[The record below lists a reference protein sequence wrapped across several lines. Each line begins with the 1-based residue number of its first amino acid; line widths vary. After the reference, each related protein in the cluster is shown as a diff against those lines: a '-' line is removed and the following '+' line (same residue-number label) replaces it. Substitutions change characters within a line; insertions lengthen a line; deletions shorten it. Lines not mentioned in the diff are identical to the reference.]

1 MHLNTDID
9 LRLFLTK
16 KQELLWESQ
25 RPFLSKPFRILN
37 SYYSKRKMSK
47 SSMKIYSDKEL
58 KDQGN
63 KYFNANKYE
72 NAIESYSK
80 AIALNPNVPTYYTNR
95 ALCYMKCNRWP
106 QAVQDSKAALER
118 DNGLVKGHFYL
129 GTSLLEL
136 DKLDEAIKHLQLAF
150 EMAKKDP
157 SSYYDDTI
165 SSKLRVARK
174 KKFALQEEKRVQEEI
189 DLQSY
194 LNRLILE
201 DKDRKMNKLREENES
216 YDEASG
222 EIAKLEEESDKS
234 VAELN
239 NLFAKVDERRQTRDV
254 PDYLCGK
261 ISFEILK
268 DPVIT
273 PSGITYD
280 RKDIVEHLE
289 RVGHFDPVT
298 RTKLTQDMLVPNYAM
313 KEVVDDFVSSNEW
326 SLYY

>member
-1 MHLNTDID
+1 
-9 LRLFLTK
+9 
-16 KQELLWESQ
+16 
-25 RPFLSKPFRILN
+25 
-37 SYYSKRKMSK
+37 MSK
-47 SSMKIYSDKEL
+47 SSSKLYSDKEL

-63 KYFNANKYE
+63 KYFNANKYDS
-72 NAIESYSK
+72 AIESYSK
-80 AIALNPNVPTYYTNR
+80 ALALNPNVPTYYTNR
-95 ALCYMKCNRWP
+95 ALCYMKSNRWA

-118 DNGLVKGHFYL
+118 DSGLVKGHFYL
-129 GTSLLEL
+129 GSSLLEL
-136 DKLDEAIKHLQLAF
+136 EKLDEAIKHLQTAF
-150 EMAKKDP
+150 ELAKKDP

-165 SSKLRVARK
+165 SSKLRTARK
-174 KKFALQEEKRVQEEI
+174 KKFNIQEEKRVQEEI

-194 LNRLILE
+194 LNQLILE
-201 DKDRKMNKLREENES
+201 DKNRKATKLREENDN
-216 YDEASG
+216 YDEISGQIAS
-222 EIAKLEEESDKS
+222 IEEDSDRA
-234 VAELN
+234 VADLN
-239 NLFAKVDERRQTRDV
+239 AMFSKVDDRRQKRDV

-313 KEVVDDFVSSNEW
+313 KEVVDDFVSKNEW

>member
-1 MHLNTDID
+1 
-9 LRLFLTK
+9 
-16 KQELLWESQ
+16 
-25 RPFLSKPFRILN
+25 
-37 SYYSKRKMSK
+37 
-47 SSMKIYSDKEL
+47 MKIYSDKEL

-72 NAIESYSK
+72 SAIESYSK
-80 AIALNPNVPTYYTNR
+80 AIALNPNLPTYYTNR
-95 ALCYMKCNRWP
+95 ALCYIKCNRWA

-118 DNGLVKGHFYL
+118 DSGLVKGHFYL
-129 GTSLLEL
+129 GTALLEL

-150 EMAKKDP
+150 ELAKKDP

-165 SSKLRVARK
+165 SSRLRIARK
-174 KKFALQEEKRVQEEI
+174 KKFSLQEEKRLQEEI

-201 DKDRKMNKLREENES
+201 DKDRKANKLREENED

-222 EIAKLEEESDKS
+222 DIARLEEESDKN

-239 NLFAKVDERRQTRDV
+239 SLFAKVDERRQTRDV

-313 KEVVDDFVSSNEW
+313 KEVVDDFVSKNEW

>member
-1 MHLNTDID
+1 
-9 LRLFLTK
+9 
-16 KQELLWESQ
+16 
-25 RPFLSKPFRILN
+25 
-37 SYYSKRKMSK
+37 MSK
-47 SSMKIYSDKEL
+47 SNSKIYTDKEL

-72 NAIESYSK
+72 SAIESYSK
-80 AIALNPNVPTYYTNR
+80 ALALNPNVPTYYTNR
-95 ALCYMKCNRWP
+95 ALCFMKSNRWA

-118 DNGLVKGHFYL
+118 DSGLVKGHFYL
-129 GTSLLEL
+129 GSSLLEL
-136 DKLDEAIKHLQLAF
+136 DKLDEAIKHLQTAF
-150 EMAKKDP
+150 ELAKKDP

-165 SSKLRVARK
+165 SSKLRMARK
-174 KKFALQEEKRVQEEI
+174 KKFNIQEEKRVQEEI

-194 LNRLILE
+194 LNRLVLE
-201 DKDRKMNKLREENES
+201 DKNRRATKLREENES
-216 YDEASG
+216 YDEVSG
-222 EIAKLEEESDKS
+222 EIATIEEESDRA
-234 VAELN
+234 VADLN
-239 NLFAKVDERRQTRDV
+239 SLFAKVDDRRQKRDV

-313 KEVVDDFVSSNEW
+313 KEVVDDFVSKNEW

>member
-1 MHLNTDID
+1 
-9 LRLFLTK
+9 
-16 KQELLWESQ
+16 
-25 RPFLSKPFRILN
+25 
-37 SYYSKRKMSK
+37 MSK
-47 SSMKIYSDKEL
+47 SSSKLYSDKEL

-63 KYFNANKYE
+63 KYFNATKYDS
-72 NAIESYSK
+72 AIESYSK
-80 AIALNPNVPTYYTNR
+80 ALALNPNVPTYYTNR
-95 ALCYMKCNRWP
+95 ALCYMKSNRWA

-118 DNGLVKGHFYL
+118 DSGLVKGHFYL
-129 GTSLLEL
+129 GSSLLEL
-136 DKLDEAIKHLQLAF
+136 EKLDEAIKHLQTAF
-150 EMAKKDP
+150 ELAKKDP

-165 SSKLRVARK
+165 SSKLRTARK
-174 KKFALQEEKRVQEEI
+174 KKWNIQEEKRVQEEI

-194 LNRLILE
+194 LNQLILE
-201 DKDRKMNKLREENES
+201 DKNRKATKLREENDN
-216 YDEASG
+216 YDEISGQIAS
-222 EIAKLEEESDKS
+222 IEEDSDRA
-234 VAELN
+234 VADLN
-239 NLFAKVDERRQTRDV
+239 SMFSKVDDRRQKRDV

-313 KEVVDDFVSSNEW
+313 KEVVDDFVSKNEW

>member
-1 MHLNTDID
+1 M
-9 LRLFLTK
+9 
-16 KQELLWESQ
+16 
-25 RPFLSKPFRILN
+25 
-37 SYYSKRKMSK
+37 
-47 SSMKIYSDKEL
+47 YSDKEL

-63 KYFNANKYE
+63 KYFNANKFE
-72 NAIESYSK
+72 SAIESYSK
-80 AIALNPNVPTYYTNR
+80 ALALNPNVPTYYTNR
-95 ALCYMKCNRWP
+95 ALCYMKANRWA
-106 QAVQDSKAALER
+106 QAVQDAKAALER
-118 DNGLVKGHFYL
+118 DSGLVKGHFYL
-129 GTSLLEL
+129 GSSLLEL
-136 DKLDEAIKHLQLAF
+136 DKLDEAIKHLQTAF
-150 EMAKKDP
+150 ELAKKDP

-165 SSKLRVARK
+165 SSKLRMARK
-174 KKFALQEEKRVQEEI
+174 KKWNIQEEKRVQEEI

-201 DKDRKMNKLREENES
+201 DKDRKAAKLREENDN
-216 YDEASG
+216 YDEVSG
-222 EIAKLEEESDKS
+222 EIATLEEESDR
-234 VAELN
+234 AQADLN
-239 NLFAKVDERRQTRDV
+239 SLFAKVDERRQKRDV

-298 RTKLTQDMLVPNYAM
+298 RTKLTQDMLIPNYAM
-313 KEVVDDFVSSNEW
+313 KEVVDDFVSKNEW

>member
-1 MHLNTDID
+1 
-9 LRLFLTK
+9 
-16 KQELLWESQ
+16 
-25 RPFLSKPFRILN
+25 
-37 SYYSKRKMSK
+37 
-47 SSMKIYSDKEL
+47 MKIYSDKEL

-72 NAIESYSK
+72 SAIESYSK

-222 EIAKLEEESDKS
+222 EIAKLEEQSDKS

-239 NLFAKVDERRQTRDV
+239 SLFAKVDERRQTRDV

-280 RKDIVEHLE
+280 RKDIVEHLV

>member
-1 MHLNTDID
+1 VVVLNKGTKTFVGITKT
-9 LRLFLTK
+9 FLVDPCK
-16 KQELLWESQ
+16 YSELL
-25 RPFLSKPFRILN
+25 KKKI
-37 SYYSKRKMSK
+37 MSK

-72 NAIESYSK
+72 SAIESYSK

-201 DKDRKMNKLREENES
+201 DKERKMNKLREENES

-239 NLFAKVDERRQTRDV
+239 SLFGKVDERRQTRDV

>member
-1 MHLNTDID
+1 
-9 LRLFLTK
+9 
-16 KQELLWESQ
+16 
-25 RPFLSKPFRILN
+25 
-37 SYYSKRKMSK
+37 
-47 SSMKIYSDKEL
+47 MKIYSDKEL

-72 NAIESYSK
+72 SAIESYSK

-222 EIAKLEEESDKS
+222 EIAKLEEESDKN

>member
-1 MHLNTDID
+1 
-9 LRLFLTK
+9 
-16 KQELLWESQ
+16 
-25 RPFLSKPFRILN
+25 
-37 SYYSKRKMSK
+37 MSK
-47 SSMKIYSDKEL
+47 SSGKLYSDKEL

-63 KYFNANKYE
+63 KYFNASKYDS
-72 NAIESYSK
+72 AIESYSK
-80 AIALNPNVPTYYTNR
+80 ALALNPNVPTYYTNR
-95 ALCYMKCNRWP
+95 ALCYMKSNRWA

-118 DNGLVKGHFYL
+118 DSGLVKGHFYL
-129 GTSLLEL
+129 GSSLLEL
-136 DKLDEAIKHLQLAF
+136 EKLDEAIKHLQTAF
-150 EMAKKDP
+150 ELAKKDP

-165 SSKLRVARK
+165 SSKLRMARK
-174 KKFALQEEKRVQEEI
+174 KKFNIQEEKRVQEEI

-194 LNRLILE
+194 LNQLILE
-201 DKDRKMNKLREENES
+201 DKNRKATKLREENEN
-216 YDEASG
+216 YDEISGQIAS
-222 EIAKLEEESDKS
+222 IEEDSDRA
-234 VAELN
+234 VADLN
-239 NLFAKVDERRQTRDV
+239 AMFSKVDDRRQKRDV

-313 KEVVDDFVSSNEW
+313 KEVVDDFVSKNEW

>member
-1 MHLNTDID
+1 
-9 LRLFLTK
+9 
-16 KQELLWESQ
+16 
-25 RPFLSKPFRILN
+25 
-37 SYYSKRKMSK
+37 
-47 SSMKIYSDKEL
+47 MKIYSDKEL

-72 NAIESYSK
+72 SAIESYSK

-95 ALCYMKCNRWP
+95 ALCYIKCNRWA

-118 DNGLVKGHFYL
+118 DSGLVKGHFYL
-129 GTSLLEL
+129 GTALLEL

-150 EMAKKDP
+150 ELAKKDP

-165 SSKLRVARK
+165 SSRLRIARK
-174 KKFALQEEKRVQEEI
+174 KNFSLQEEKRLQEEI

-201 DKDRKMNKLREENES
+201 DKDRKANKLREENED

-222 EIAKLEEESDKS
+222 DIARLEEESDKN

-239 NLFAKVDERRQTRDV
+239 SLFAKVDERRQTRDV

-313 KEVVDDFVSSNEW
+313 KEVVDDFVSKNEW

>member
-1 MHLNTDID
+1 
-9 LRLFLTK
+9 
-16 KQELLWESQ
+16 
-25 RPFLSKPFRILN
+25 
-37 SYYSKRKMSK
+37 MSK
-47 SSMKIYSDKEL
+47 GSVKMYSDKEL

-63 KYFNANKYE
+63 KYFNANTFE
-72 NAIESYSK
+72 SAIESYSK

-95 ALCYMKCNRWP
+95 ALCYMRCNKWA

-118 DNGLVKGHFYL
+118 DSSLVKGHFYL

-136 DKLDEAIKHLQLAF
+136 DKLDESIKHLQTAF
-150 EMAKKDP
+150 ELAKKDP

-165 SSKLRVARK
+165 SSKLRIARK
-174 KKFALQEEKRVQEEI
+174 KKFAVQEEKRIQEEI
-189 DLQSY
+189 DLQTY

-201 DKDRKMNKLREENES
+201 DKDKRINKLREENEN
-216 YDEASG
+216 YDEVSG
-222 EIAKLEEESDKS
+222 DIAKVEEHCDKS

-239 NLFAKVDERRQTRDV
+239 SLFAKVDERREKRDI

-298 RTKLTQDMLVPNYAM
+298 RTKLTQDQLVANYAM
-313 KEVVDDFVSSNEW
+313 KEVVDDFVSKNEW

>member
-1 MHLNTDID
+1 
-9 LRLFLTK
+9 
-16 KQELLWESQ
+16 
-25 RPFLSKPFRILN
+25 
-37 SYYSKRKMSK
+37 
-47 SSMKIYSDKEL
+47 MKIYSDKEL

-72 NAIESYSK
+72 SAIESYSK

-95 ALCYMKCNRWP
+95 ALCYIKCNRWA

-118 DNGLVKGHFYL
+118 DSGLVKGHFYL
-129 GTSLLEL
+129 GTALLEL

-150 EMAKKDP
+150 ELAKKDP

-165 SSKLRVARK
+165 SSRLRIARK
-174 KKFALQEEKRVQEEI
+174 KKFSLQEEKRLQEEI

-201 DKDRKMNKLREENES
+201 DKDRKANKLREENED

-222 EIAKLEEESDKS
+222 DIARLEEESDKN

-239 NLFAKVDERRQTRDV
+239 SLFAKVDERRQTRDV

-298 RTKLTQDMLVPNYAM
+298 RTKLTQDMLGPNYAM
-313 KEVVDDFVSSNEW
+313 KEVVDDFVSKNEW

>member
-1 MHLNTDID
+1 
-9 LRLFLTK
+9 
-16 KQELLWESQ
+16 
-25 RPFLSKPFRILN
+25 
-37 SYYSKRKMSK
+37 
-47 SSMKIYSDKEL
+47 MKIYSDKEL

-72 NAIESYSK
+72 SAIESYSK

>member
-1 MHLNTDID
+1 
-9 LRLFLTK
+9 
-16 KQELLWESQ
+16 
-25 RPFLSKPFRILN
+25 
-37 SYYSKRKMSK
+37 MSK
-47 SSMKIYSDKEL
+47 SGSSKLYSDKEL

-63 KYFNANKYE
+63 KYFNANKYDS
-72 NAIESYSK
+72 AIESYSK
-80 AIALNPNVPTYYTNR
+80 ALALNPNVPTYYTNR
-95 ALCYMKCNRWP
+95 ALCYMKSNRWA

-118 DNGLVKGHFYL
+118 DSGLVKGHFYL
-129 GTSLLEL
+129 GSSLLEL
-136 DKLDEAIKHLQLAF
+136 EKLDEAIKHLQTAF
-150 EMAKKDP
+150 ELAKKDP

-165 SSKLRVARK
+165 SSKLRTARK
-174 KKFALQEEKRVQEEI
+174 KKWNIQEEKRVQEEI

-194 LNRLILE
+194 LNQLILE
-201 DKDRKMNKLREENES
+201 DKNRKANKLREENDN
-216 YDEASG
+216 YDEISGQIAS
-222 EIAKLEEESDKS
+222 IEEESDRA
-234 VAELN
+234 VADLN
-239 NLFAKVDERRQTRDV
+239 SMFSKVDDRRQKRDV

-313 KEVVDDFVSSNEW
+313 KEVVDDFVSKNEW

>member
-1 MHLNTDID
+1 
-9 LRLFLTK
+9 
-16 KQELLWESQ
+16 
-25 RPFLSKPFRILN
+25 
-37 SYYSKRKMSK
+37 MSK
-47 SSMKIYSDKEL
+47 SSSKLYSDKEL

-63 KYFNANKYE
+63 KYFNANKFDS
-72 NAIESYSK
+72 AIESYSK
-80 AIALNPNVPTYYTNR
+80 ALALNPNVPTYYTNR
-95 ALCYMKCNRWP
+95 ALCYMKSNRWA

-118 DNGLVKGHFYL
+118 DSGLVKGHFYL
-129 GTSLLEL
+129 GSSLLEL
-136 DKLDEAIKHLQLAF
+136 EKLDEAIKHLQTAF
-150 EMAKKDP
+150 ELAKKDP

-165 SSKLRVARK
+165 SSKLRTARK
-174 KKFALQEEKRVQEEI
+174 KKFNIQEEKRVQEEI

-194 LNRLILE
+194 LNQLILE
-201 DKDRKMNKLREENES
+201 DKNRKATKLREENDN
-216 YDEASG
+216 YDEISGQIAS
-222 EIAKLEEESDKS
+222 IEEDSDRA
-234 VAELN
+234 VADLN
-239 NLFAKVDERRQTRDV
+239 AMFSKVDDRRQKRDV

-313 KEVVDDFVSSNEW
+313 KEVVDDFVTKNEW

>member
-1 MHLNTDID
+1 
-9 LRLFLTK
+9 
-16 KQELLWESQ
+16 
-25 RPFLSKPFRILN
+25 
-37 SYYSKRKMSK
+37 MSK
-47 SSMKIYSDKEL
+47 GSQKMYSDKEL

-63 KYFNANKYE
+63 KYFNANKFE
-72 NAIESYSK
+72 SAIESYSK
-80 AIALNPNVPTYYTNR
+80 AIALNPAVPTYYTNR

-106 QAVQDSKAALER
+106 QAVQDAKAALER
-118 DNGLVKGHFYL
+118 DSGLVKGHFYL

-136 DKLDEAIKHLQLAF
+136 DKLDEAIKHLQTAF
-150 EMAKKDP
+150 ELAKKDP

-165 SSKLRVARK
+165 SSKLRIARK

-201 DKDRKMNKLREENES
+201 DKDRRISKLREENEN
-216 YDEASG
+216 YDEISSD
-222 EIAKLEEESDKS
+222 IANVEEDSDRS

-239 NLFAKVDERRQTRDV
+239 SLFGKVDDRRQKRDV

-298 RTKLTQDMLVPNYAM
+298 RTKLTQDMLVANYAM
-313 KEVVDDFVSSNEW
+313 KEVVDDFVSKNEW

>member
-1 MHLNTDID
+1 MVHNASPDRVALHL
-9 LRLFLTK
+9 
-16 KQELLWESQ
+16 
-25 RPFLSKPFRILN
+25 
-37 SYYSKRKMSK
+37 RKMSK
-47 SSMKIYSDKEL
+47 SGGRMFSDKEL

-72 NAIESYSK
+72 SAIESYSK
-80 AIALNPNVPTYYTNR
+80 ALALNPNVPTYYTNR
-95 ALCYMKCNRWP
+95 ALCYMKSNRWA

-118 DNGLVKGHFYL
+118 DSGLVKGHFYL
-129 GTSLLEL
+129 GSSLLEL
-136 DKLDEAIKHLQLAF
+136 EKLDEAIKHLQTAF
-150 EMAKKDP
+150 ELAKKDP

-165 SSKLRVARK
+165 SSKLRMARK
-174 KKFALQEEKRVQEEI
+174 KKWNIQEEKRVQEEI

-201 DKDRKMNKLREENES
+201 DKNRKANKLREENDN
-216 YDEASG
+216 YDEVSG
-222 EIAKLEEESDKS
+222 EIAAVEEESDRA
-234 VAELN
+234 VADLN
-239 NLFAKVDERRQTRDV
+239 ALFAKVDERRQKRDV

-313 KEVVDDFVSSNEW
+313 KEVVDDFVSKNEW

>member
-1 MHLNTDID
+1 
-9 LRLFLTK
+9 
-16 KQELLWESQ
+16 
-25 RPFLSKPFRILN
+25 
-37 SYYSKRKMSK
+37 MSK

-72 NAIESYSK
+72 SAIESYSK

-201 DKDRKMNKLREENES
+201 DKERKMNKLREENES

-239 NLFAKVDERRQTRDV
+239 SLFGKVDERRQTRDV

>member
-1 MHLNTDID
+1 VIVSTAFNV
-9 LRLFLTK
+9 
-16 KQELLWESQ
+16 
-25 RPFLSKPFRILN
+25 
-37 SYYSKRKMSK
+37 KMSK
-47 SSMKIYSDKEL
+47 SNSKIYTDKEL

-72 NAIESYSK
+72 SAIESYSK
-80 AIALNPNVPTYYTNR
+80 ALALNPNVPTYYTNR
-95 ALCYMKCNRWP
+95 ALCFMKSNRWA

-118 DNGLVKGHFYL
+118 DSGLVKGHFYL
-129 GTSLLEL
+129 GSSLLEL
-136 DKLDEAIKHLQLAF
+136 DKLDEAIKHLQTAF
-150 EMAKKDP
+150 ELAKKDP

-165 SSKLRVARK
+165 SSKLRMARK
-174 KKFALQEEKRVQEEI
+174 KKFNIQEEKRVQEEI

-194 LNRLILE
+194 LNRLVLE
-201 DKDRKMNKLREENES
+201 DKNRRATKLREENES
-216 YDEASG
+216 YDEVSG
-222 EIAKLEEESDKS
+222 EIATIEEESDRA
-234 VAELN
+234 VADLN
-239 NLFAKVDERRQTRDV
+239 SLFAKVDDRRQKRDV

-313 KEVVDDFVSSNEW
+313 KEVVDDFVSKNEW

>member
-1 MHLNTDID
+1 
-9 LRLFLTK
+9 
-16 KQELLWESQ
+16 
-25 RPFLSKPFRILN
+25 
-37 SYYSKRKMSK
+37 MSK
-47 SSMKIYSDKEL
+47 GSMKIYSDKEL

-72 NAIESYSK
+72 SAIESYSK

-95 ALCYMKCNRWP
+95 ALCYIKCNRWA

-118 DNGLVKGHFYL
+118 DSGLVKGHFYL
-129 GTSLLEL
+129 GTALLEL

-150 EMAKKDP
+150 ELAKKDP

-165 SSKLRVARK
+165 SSRLRIARK
-174 KKFALQEEKRVQEEI
+174 KKFSLQEEKRLQEEI

-201 DKDRKMNKLREENES
+201 DKDRKANKLREENED

-222 EIAKLEEESDKS
+222 DIARLEEESDKN

-239 NLFAKVDERRQTRDV
+239 SLFAKVDERRQTRDV

-313 KEVVDDFVSSNEW
+313 KEVVDDFVSKNEW

>member
-1 MHLNTDID
+1 
-9 LRLFLTK
+9 
-16 KQELLWESQ
+16 
-25 RPFLSKPFRILN
+25 
-37 SYYSKRKMSK
+37 
-47 SSMKIYSDKEL
+47 MKIYSDKEL

-72 NAIESYSK
+72 SAIESYSK

-95 ALCYMKCNRWP
+95 ALCYIKCNRWA

-118 DNGLVKGHFYL
+118 DSGLVKGHFYL
-129 GTSLLEL
+129 GTALLEL

-150 EMAKKDP
+150 ELAKKDP

-165 SSKLRVARK
+165 SSRLRIARK
-174 KKFALQEEKRVQEEI
+174 KKFSLQEEKRLQEEI

-201 DKDRKMNKLREENES
+201 DKDRKANKLREENED

-222 EIAKLEEESDKS
+222 DIARLEEESDKN

-239 NLFAKVDERRQTRDV
+239 SLFAKVDERRQTRDV

-298 RTKLTQDMLVPNYAM
+298 DGLAH
-313 KEVVDDFVSSNEW
+313 
-326 SLYY
+326 

>member
-1 MHLNTDID
+1 
-9 LRLFLTK
+9 
-16 KQELLWESQ
+16 
-25 RPFLSKPFRILN
+25 
-37 SYYSKRKMSK
+37 MSK
-47 SSMKIYSDKEL
+47 SNSKIYTDKEL

-72 NAIESYSK
+72 SAIESYSK
-80 AIALNPNVPTYYTNR
+80 ALALNPNVPTYYTNR
-95 ALCYMKCNRWP
+95 ALCYIKSNRWA

-118 DNGLVKGHFYL
+118 DSGLVKGHFYL
-129 GTSLLEL
+129 GSSLLEL
-136 DKLDEAIKHLQLAF
+136 DKLDEAIKHLQTAF
-150 EMAKKDP
+150 ELAKKDP

-165 SSKLRVARK
+165 SSKLRMARK
-174 KKFALQEEKRVQEEI
+174 KKFNIQEEKRVQEEI

-201 DKDRKMNKLREENES
+201 DKNRRSAKLREENES
-216 YDEASG
+216 YDEVSG
-222 EIAKLEEESDKS
+222 EIANIEEESDRA
-234 VAELN
+234 VADLN
-239 NLFAKVDERRQTRDV
+239 SLFAKVDDRRQKRDV

-313 KEVVDDFVSSNEW
+313 KEVVDDFVSKNEW

>member
-1 MHLNTDID
+1 
-9 LRLFLTK
+9 
-16 KQELLWESQ
+16 
-25 RPFLSKPFRILN
+25 
-37 SYYSKRKMSK
+37 
-47 SSMKIYSDKEL
+47 MKIYSDKEL

-63 KYFNANKYE
+63 KYFNASKYE
-72 NAIESYSK
+72 SAIESYSK

-118 DNGLVKGHFYL
+118 DSGLVKGHLYL

-222 EIAKLEEESDKS
+222 EIAKLEEQSDKS

-239 NLFAKVDERRQTRDV
+239 SLFAKVDERRQTRDV

-313 KEVVDDFVSSNEW
+313 KEVVDDFVSGNEW

>member
-1 MHLNTDID
+1 
-9 LRLFLTK
+9 
-16 KQELLWESQ
+16 
-25 RPFLSKPFRILN
+25 
-37 SYYSKRKMSK
+37 MSK

-63 KYFNANKYE
+63 KYFNASKYE
-72 NAIESYSK
+72 SAIESYSK

-118 DNGLVKGHFYL
+118 DSGLVKGHFYL

-222 EIAKLEEESDKS
+222 EIAKLEEQSDKS

-239 NLFAKVDERRQTRDV
+239 SLFAKVDERRQTRDV

-313 KEVVDDFVSSNEW
+313 KEVVDDFVSGNEW

>member
-1 MHLNTDID
+1 VYLNTDID

-72 NAIESYSK
+72 SAIESYSK

>member
-1 MHLNTDID
+1 
-9 LRLFLTK
+9 
-16 KQELLWESQ
+16 
-25 RPFLSKPFRILN
+25 
-37 SYYSKRKMSK
+37 MSK
-47 SSMKIYSDKEL
+47 SNSKIYTDKEL

-72 NAIESYSK
+72 SAIESYSK
-80 AIALNPNVPTYYTNR
+80 ALALNPNVPTYFTNR
-95 ALCYMKCNRWP
+95 ALCYMKSNRWA

-118 DNGLVKGHFYL
+118 DSGLVKGHFYL
-129 GTSLLEL
+129 GSSLLEL
-136 DKLDEAIKHLQLAF
+136 DKLDEAIKHLQTAF
-150 EMAKKDP
+150 ELAKKDP

-165 SSKLRVARK
+165 SSKLRMARK
-174 KKFALQEEKRVQEEI
+174 KKWTIQEEKRIQEEI
-189 DLQSY
+189 ELQSY
-194 LNRLILE
+194 LNRLIIE
-201 DKDRKMNKLREENES
+201 DKNRRSAKLREENEN
-216 YDEASG
+216 YDEVSG
-222 EIAKLEEESDKS
+222 EIATIEEDSDRA
-234 VAELN
+234 VADLN
-239 NLFAKVDERRQTRDV
+239 SLFAKVDDRRQKRDV

-313 KEVVDDFVSSNEW
+313 KEVVDDFVSKNEW

>member
-1 MHLNTDID
+1 M
-9 LRLFLTK
+9 
-16 KQELLWESQ
+16 
-25 RPFLSKPFRILN
+25 
-37 SYYSKRKMSK
+37 
-47 SSMKIYSDKEL
+47 YSDKEL

-63 KYFNANKYE
+63 KYFNANKFE
-72 NAIESYSK
+72 SAIESYSK
-80 AIALNPNVPTYYTNR
+80 AIALNPAVPTYYTNR

-106 QAVQDSKAALER
+106 QAVQDAKAALER
-118 DNGLVKGHFYL
+118 DSGLVKGHFYL

-136 DKLDEAIKHLQLAF
+136 DKLDEAIKHLQTAF
-150 EMAKKDP
+150 ELAKKDP

-165 SSKLRVARK
+165 SSKLRIARK

-201 DKDRKMNKLREENES
+201 DKDRRISKLREENEN
-216 YDEASG
+216 YDEISSD
-222 EIAKLEEESDKS
+222 IANVEEDSDRS

-239 NLFAKVDERRQTRDV
+239 SLFGKVDDRRQKRDV

-313 KEVVDDFVSSNEW
+313 KEVVDDFVSKNEW

>member
-1 MHLNTDID
+1 M
-9 LRLFLTK
+9 F
-16 KQELLWESQ
+16 
-25 RPFLSKPFRILN
+25 
-37 SYYSKRKMSK
+37 
-47 SSMKIYSDKEL
+47 SDKEL

-72 NAIESYSK
+72 SAIESYSK
-80 AIALNPNVPTYYTNR
+80 ALALNPNVPTYYTNR
-95 ALCYMKCNRWP
+95 ALCYMKSNRWA

-118 DNGLVKGHFYL
+118 DSGLVKGHFYL
-129 GTSLLEL
+129 GSSLLEL
-136 DKLDEAIKHLQLAF
+136 EKLDEAIKHLQTAF
-150 EMAKKDP
+150 ELAKKDP

-165 SSKLRVARK
+165 SSKLRMARK
-174 KKFALQEEKRVQEEI
+174 KKWNIQEEKRVQEEI

-201 DKDRKMNKLREENES
+201 DKNRKANKLREENDN
-216 YDEASG
+216 YDEVSG
-222 EIAKLEEESDKS
+222 EIAAVEEESDRA
-234 VAELN
+234 VADLN
-239 NLFAKVDERRQTRDV
+239 ALFAKVDERRQKRDV

-313 KEVVDDFVSSNEW
+313 KEVVDDFVSKNEW

>member
-1 MHLNTDID
+1 
-9 LRLFLTK
+9 
-16 KQELLWESQ
+16 
-25 RPFLSKPFRILN
+25 
-37 SYYSKRKMSK
+37 MSK

-63 KYFNANKYE
+63 KYFNASKYE
-72 NAIESYSK
+72 SAIESYSK

-118 DNGLVKGHFYL
+118 DSGLVKGHFYL

-222 EIAKLEEESDKS
+222 EIAKLEEQSDKS

-239 NLFAKVDERRQTRDV
+239 SLFAKVDERRQTRDV

-313 KEVVDDFVSSNEW
+313 KEVVDGFVSGNEW

>member
-1 MHLNTDID
+1 
-9 LRLFLTK
+9 
-16 KQELLWESQ
+16 
-25 RPFLSKPFRILN
+25 
-37 SYYSKRKMSK
+37 MSK
-47 SSMKIYSDKEL
+47 NSMKIYSDKEL

-63 KYFNANKYE
+63 KYFNASKYE
-72 NAIESYSK
+72 SAIESYSK

-118 DNGLVKGHFYL
+118 DSGLVKGHFYL

-201 DKDRKMNKLREENES
+201 DKDRKMNKLREESES

-222 EIAKLEEESDKS
+222 EIAKLEEQSDKS

-239 NLFAKVDERRQTRDV
+239 SLFAKVDERRQTRDV